1 MHANQTVGKYGER
14 VAARYLLRHGYEILE
29 TNWRGDAGEV
39 DIIARKGEMAV
50 IVEVKTRRGTGFG
63 HPASAVN
70 GRKLRR
76 LKQVGVEWLREQKDF
91 YPDVRLD
98 AISTLCAARGA
109 ADREPVT
116 QGV

>member
-39 DIIARKGEMAV
+39 DIIARKGEIAV

-76 LKQVGVEWLREQKDF
+76 LKQLAVEWLREQKDF
-91 YPDVRLD
+91 YPAVRFDV
-98 AISTLCAARGA
+98 ISILCADRGA
-109 ADREPVT
+109 ADVEHLKAV
-116 QGV
+116 V